1 VTGYSD
7 IYYDSHDLRVK
18 LYARDYTPSGGGQ
31 GMPVI
36 CMHGLSRNSADF
48 EVIAA
53 HLSARYRVIA
63 VDQRGR
69 GKSGWDSETAN
80 YTPALYVQDMF
91 RLMGEL
97 GIARAAL
104 IGTSMGGIM
113 AMIMGMIAPQA
124 VTGMVINDVGPEID
138 VKGLERIK
146 SYIGKSPPI
155 RSWLDAAARAK
166 QTNEAAFPDYTD
178 ADWLAFARRTYHER
192 DGVPVS
198 SYDPGI
204 SAAFD
209 PDGPVV
215 APPDMWGIWETLK
228 EIPVLGV
235 RGGLSDLLSEATFGR
250 MLESHPGMRAVTVA
264 NRGHAPMLDEP
275 EAMAAIDA
283 FLADLAGLE
292 SKRS

>member
-1 VTGYSD
+1 MASYSD
-7 IYYDSHDLRVK
+7 FYYDSHDLRVK
-18 LYARDYTPSGGGQ
+18 LYARDYGGD

-48 EVIAA
+48 EVIAP
-53 HLSARYRVIA
+53 HLAERYRVIA

-69 GKSGWDSETAN
+69 GKSGWDTEPAN

-91 RLMGEL
+91 KLMGDL

-124 VTGMVINDVGPEID
+124 VIGMVLNDVGPKID

-146 SYIGKSPPI
+146 SYVGKSPPI
-155 RSWLDAAARAK
+155 SSWSDAAARAK
-166 QTNEAAFPDYTD
+166 QTNDVAFPDYSD

-192 DGVPVS
+192 DGLPVS

-204 SAAFD
+204 SGAFD

-215 APPDMWGIWETLK
+215 APPDMWGIWDTLK
-228 EIPVLGV
+228 AIPVLGV
-235 RGGLSDLLSEATFGR
+235 RGGLSDLLSEETFGR
-250 MLESHPGMRAVTVA
+250 MMETHPGMRAVTVA

-275 EAMAAIDA
+275 EALSAIDA
-283 FLADLAGLE
+283 FLADLAAQA
-292 SKRS
+292 K

>member
-7 IYYDSHDLRVK
+7 VYYDSHDLRVT
-18 LYARDYTPSGGGQ
+18 LYARDYKHSGGGA

-53 HLSARYRVIA
+53 HLAERYRVIA

-69 GKSGWDSETAN
+69 GKSGWDEALAN

-91 RLMGEL
+91 KLMGEL
-97 GIARAAL
+97 GITRAAL

-113 AMIMGMIAPQA
+113 AMIMAMIAPQA
-124 VTGMVINDVGPEID
+124 VIGMVINDVGPEID
-138 VKGLERIK
+138 VRGLERIK
-146 SYIGKSPPI
+146 SYVGKSPPI

-166 QTNEAAFPDYTD
+166 ETNDVAFPDYTD
-178 ADWLAFARRTYHER
+178 DDWMAFARRTYHER
-192 DGVPVS
+192 DGIPVS

-204 SAAFD
+204 SSAFD
-209 PDGPVV
+209 PGGPVV

-235 RGGLSDLLSEATFGR
+235 RGELSDLLSEATFGR
-250 MLESHPGMRAVTVA
+250 MLETHPGMRAVTVA

-275 EAMAAIDA
+275 EVVSAIDA
-283 FLADLAGLE
+283 FLADLAGME
-292 SKRS
+292 K

>member
-1 VTGYSD
+1 VTAYSD
-7 IYYDSHDLRVK
+7 VFYDSHDLRVK
-18 LYARDYTPSGGGQ
+18 LYARDYGGS

-48 EVIAA
+48 EWLAA
-53 HLSARYRVIA
+53 HLAPHYRVVV

-69 GKSGWDSETAN
+69 GKSGWDTETAN
-80 YTPALYVQDMF
+80 YSPALYVQDMF
-91 RLMGEL
+91 KLMGDL

-124 VTGMVINDVGPEID
+124 VIGMVINDVGPEID
-138 VKGLERIK
+138 VAGLERIK
-146 SYIGKSPPI
+146 SYVGKSPAI
-155 RSWLDAAARAK
+155 RSWADAAARAK
-166 QTNEAAFPDYTD
+166 QTNDVAFPDYTD
-178 ADWLAFARRTYHER
+178 EDWLAFARRTYHV
-192 DGVPVS
+192 DDAGVPIS

-209 PDGPVV
+209 PNGPVV

-228 EIPVLGV
+228 DIPLLGV

-250 MLESHPGMRAVTVA
+250 MLETHPGMHAVTVA

-275 EAMAAIDA
+275 EAVSAIDA
-283 FLADLAGLE
+283 FLVDLETL
-292 SKRS
+292 

>member
-1 VTGYSD
+1 MTAYEDV
-7 IYYDSHDLRVK
+7 YYDSHDLRVK
-18 LYARDYTPSGGGQ
+18 LYARDYGGQ

-48 EVIAA
+48 EVIAPR
-53 HLSARYRVIA
+53 LTERYRVIT

-69 GKSGWDSETAN
+69 GKSGWDAEPAN
-80 YTPALYVQDMF
+80 YSPALYVQDMF
-91 RLMGEL
+91 KLMGDL

-124 VTGMVINDVGPEID
+124 VIGMVINDVGPEID
-138 VKGLERIK
+138 VAGLERIK
-146 SYIGKSPPI
+146 SYVGKSPPI
-155 RSWLDAAARAK
+155 RSWADAAARAK
-166 QTNEAAFPDYTD
+166 QTNDVAFPDYTED
-178 ADWLAFARRTYHER
+178 DWLAFARRTYHER
-192 DGVPVS
+192 EGIPVS

-204 SAAFD
+204 SGAFD

-235 RGGLSDLLSEATFGR
+235 RGGLSDLLSEETFGR

-275 EAMAAIDA
+275 EAVTAIEA
-283 FLADLAGLE
+283 FLADLAGAE
-292 SKRS
+292 K

>member
-1 VTGYSD
+1 MTAYSD
-7 IYYDSHDLRVK
+7 VFYDSHDLRLK
-18 LYARDYTPSGGGQ
+18 LYARDYGGQ

-48 EVIAA
+48 EWLAA
-53 HLSARYRVIA
+53 HLSERYRVIV

-69 GKSGWDSETAN
+69 GKSGWDAETAN

-91 RLMGEL
+91 KLMGDL
-97 GIARAAL
+97 GIARAVL

-113 AMIMGMIAPQA
+113 AMIMAMIAPQA
-124 VTGMVINDVGPEID
+124 VIGMVINDVGPEID
-138 VKGLERIK
+138 VAGLERIK
-146 SYIGKSPPI
+146 SYVGKSPPI
-155 RSWLDAAARAK
+155 RSWADAAARAK
-166 QTNEAAFPDYTD
+166 QTNDVAFPDYSD
-178 ADWLAFARRTYHER
+178 DDWLAFARRTYHVDET
-192 DGVPVS
+192 GIPVS

-250 MLESHPGMRAVTVA
+250 MLETHPGMRAVTVA

-275 EAMAAIDA
+275 EAVTAIDA
-283 FLADLAGLE
+283 FLADMAEL
-292 SKRS
+292 

>member
-1 VTGYSD
+1 MTGYSD
-7 IYYDSHDLRVK
+7 VYFDSHDLRVK
-18 LYARDYTPSGGGQ
+18 LYARDYGGD

-36 CMHGLSRNSADF
+36 CMHGLSRNSTDF
-48 EVIAA
+48 EVIAPRLA
-53 HLSARYRVIA
+53 ERYRVIA

-69 GKSGWDSETAN
+69 GKSGWDAEPAN
-80 YTPALYVQDMF
+80 YSPALYVQDMF
-91 RLMGEL
+91 KLMGEL

-113 AMIMGMIAPQA
+113 AMIMAMIAPQA
-124 VTGMVINDVGPEID
+124 MIGMVINDVGPEID

-146 SYIGKSPPI
+146 SYVGKSPPI
-155 RSWLDAAARAK
+155 TSWADAAARAK
-166 QTNEAAFPDYTD
+166 QTNAVAFPDYSD
-178 ADWLAFARRTYHER
+178 DDWLAFARRTYHER
-192 DGVPVS
+192 DGIPVS

-204 SAAFD
+204 SGAFD

-235 RGGLSDLLSEATFGR
+235 RGELSDLLSEATFGR
-250 MLESHPGMRAVTVA
+250 MLETHPGMRAVTVA

-275 EAMAAIDA
+275 EAISAIEA
-283 FLADLAGLE
+283 FLADLAGQE
-292 SKRS
+292 K

>member
-1 VTGYSD
+1 MSAYSD
-7 IYYDSHDLRVK
+7 VYYDSHDLRVR
-18 LYARDYTPSGGGQ
+18 LYARDYSGH

-36 CMHGLSRNSADF
+36 CMHGLSRNSTDF
-48 EVIAA
+48 EVIAPRLA
-53 HLSARYRVIA
+53 ECYRVIT

-69 GKSGWDSETAN
+69 GKSGWDTEPAN
-80 YTPALYVQDMF
+80 YSPALYVQDMF
-91 RLMGEL
+91 KLMGEL

-113 AMIMGMIAPQA
+113 AMIMAMIAPQA
-124 VTGMVINDVGPEID
+124 MIGMVINDVGPEID

-146 SYIGKSPPI
+146 SYVGKSPPI
-155 RSWLDAAARAK
+155 TSWADAAARAK
-166 QTNEAAFPDYTD
+166 QTNAVAFPDYSD
-178 ADWLAFARRTYHER
+178 DDWLAFARRTYHER
-192 DGVPVS
+192 DGIPVS

-204 SAAFD
+204 SGAFD

-235 RGGLSDLLSEATFGR
+235 RGELSDLLSEATFGR
-250 MLESHPGMRAVTVA
+250 MLETHPGMRAVTVA

-275 EAMAAIDA
+275 EAISAIEA

-292 SKRS
+292 K

>member
-1 VTGYSD
+1 MSAFSD
-7 IYYDSHDLRVK
+7 VYYDSHDLRVK
-18 LYARDYTPSGGGQ
+18 LYARDYGGQ

-48 EVIAA
+48 EVIAPRLA
-53 HLSARYRVIA
+53 ERYRVIA

-69 GKSGWDSETAN
+69 GKSGWDEEPAN

-91 RLMGEL
+91 KLMGDL

-124 VTGMVINDVGPEID
+124 VIGMVINDVGPEID
-138 VKGLERIK
+138 VAGLERIK
-146 SYIGKSPPI
+146 SYVGKSPPI
-155 RSWLDAAARAK
+155 RSWADAAARAK
-166 QTNEAAFPDYTD
+166 QTNDVAFPDYTED
-178 ADWLAFARRTYHER
+178 DWLTFARRTYHER
-192 DGVPVS
+192 DGIPVS

-204 SAAFD
+204 SGAFD

-215 APPDMWGIWETLK
+215 APPDMWGIWEALK

-235 RGGLSDLLSEATFGR
+235 RGALSDLLSEATFGR
-250 MLESHPGMRAVTVA
+250 MLESHPGMSAVTVA

-275 EAMAAIDA
+275 EAVTAIDA
-283 FLADLAGLE
+283 FLADLEAAE
-292 SKRS
+292 T

>member
-1 VTGYSD
+1 MTGYSD
-7 IYYDSHDLRVK
+7 VYYDSHDLRVK
-18 LYARDYTPSGGGQ
+18 LYARDYGGQ

-48 EVIAA
+48 EVIAP
-53 HLSARYRVIA
+53 HLSERYRVIA

-69 GKSGWDSETAN
+69 GKSGWDTEPAN
-80 YTPALYVQDMF
+80 YSPALYVQDMF
-91 RLMGEL
+91 KLMGDL
-97 GIARAAL
+97 DITSAAL

-113 AMIMGMIAPQA
+113 AMIIAMIAPQA
-124 VTGMVINDVGPEID
+124 VIGLVINDVGPELD

-146 SYIGKSPPI
+146 SYVGKSPPI
-155 RSWLDAAARAK
+155 LSWADAAARAK
-166 QTNEAAFPDYTD
+166 QTNEVAFPDYSD
-178 ADWLAFARRTYHER
+178 DDWLAFARRTYHEV

-204 SAAFD
+204 SGAFD

-228 EIPVLGV
+228 EIPILGV
-235 RGGLSDLLSEATFGR
+235 RGELSDLLSEATFGR
-250 MLESHPGMRAVTVA
+250 MLETHPGMRAVTVA

-275 EAMAAIDA
+275 EAISAIDA
-283 FLADLAGLE
+283 FLADLAELE
-292 SKRS
+292 K

>member
-7 IYYDSHDLRVK
+7 VFYDSHDLRLK
-18 LYARDYTPSGGGQ
+18 LYARDYGGE

-53 HLSARYRVIA
+53 HLSERYRVIA

-69 GKSGWDSETAN
+69 GRSGWDTEPAN
-80 YTPALYVQDMF
+80 YSPALYVQDMF
-91 RLMGEL
+91 KLMGDL

-124 VTGMVINDVGPEID
+124 VIGMVINDVGPEID
-138 VKGLERIK
+138 VAGLERIK
-146 SYIGKSPPI
+146 SYVGKSPPI
-155 RSWLDAAARAK
+155 RSWADAAARAK
-166 QTNEAAFPDYTD
+166 QTNDVAFPDYSD
-178 ADWLAFARRTYHER
+178 NDWMAFARRTYHV
-192 DGVPVS
+192 DDAGIPVS

-204 SAAFD
+204 SGAFD
-209 PDGPVV
+209 PGGPVV

-250 MLESHPGMRAVTVA
+250 MLETHPGMRAVTVA

-275 EAMAAIDA
+275 EAVMAIDA
-283 FLADLAGLE
+283 FLADLAELD
-292 SKRS
+292 K

>member
-1 VTGYSD
+1 VTAYSD
-7 IYYDSHDLRVK
+7 VFYDSHDLRVK
-18 LYARDYTPSGGGQ
+18 LYARDYGGS

-48 EVIAA
+48 EWLAA
-53 HLSARYRVIA
+53 HLAPHYRVVV

-69 GKSGWDSETAN
+69 GKSGWDTETDN
-80 YTPALYVQDMF
+80 YSPALYVQDMF
-91 RLMGEL
+91 KLMGDL

-124 VTGMVINDVGPEID
+124 VIGMVINDVGPEID
-138 VKGLERIK
+138 VAGLERIK
-146 SYIGKSPPI
+146 SYVGKSPAI
-155 RSWLDAAARAK
+155 RSWADAAARAK
-166 QTNEAAFPDYTD
+166 QTNDVAFPDYTD
-178 ADWLAFARRTYHER
+178 EDWLAFARRTYHV
-192 DGVPVS
+192 DDAGVPIS

-209 PDGPVV
+209 PNGPVV

-228 EIPVLGV
+228 DIPLLSV

-250 MLESHPGMRAVTVA
+250 MLETHPGMRAVTVA

-275 EAMAAIDA
+275 EAVSAIDA
-283 FLADLAGLE
+283 FLADLETL
-292 SKRS
+292 

>member
-1 VTGYSD
+1 VTAYSD
-7 IYYDSHDLRVK
+7 VFYDSHDLRVK
-18 LYARDYTPSGGGQ
+18 LYARDYGGS

-48 EVIAA
+48 EWLAA
-53 HLSARYRVIA
+53 HLAPHYRVVV

-69 GKSGWDSETAN
+69 GKSGWDTETAN
-80 YTPALYVQDMF
+80 YSPALYVQDMF
-91 RLMGEL
+91 KLMGDL

-124 VTGMVINDVGPEID
+124 VIGMVINDVGPEID
-138 VKGLERIK
+138 VAGLERIK
-146 SYIGKSPPI
+146 SYVGKSPAI
-155 RSWLDAAARAK
+155 RSWADAAARAK
-166 QTNEAAFPDYTD
+166 QTNDVAFPDYTD
-178 ADWLAFARRTYHER
+178 EDWLAFARRTYHV
-192 DGVPVS
+192 DDAGVPIS

-209 PDGPVV
+209 PNGPVV

-228 EIPVLGV
+228 DIPLLGV

-250 MLESHPGMRAVTVA
+250 MLETHPGMRAVTVA

-275 EAMAAIDA
+275 EAVSAIDA
-283 FLADLAGLE
+283 FLADLETL
-292 SKRS
+292 

>member
-1 VTGYSD
+1 MTGYSD
-7 IYYDSHDLRVK
+7 VYFDSHDLRVK
-18 LYARDYTPSGGGQ
+18 LYARDYGGD

-36 CMHGLSRNSADF
+36 CMHGLSRNSTDF
-48 EVIAA
+48 EVIAPRLA
-53 HLSARYRVIA
+53 ERYRVIA

-69 GKSGWDSETAN
+69 GKSGWDAEPAN
-80 YTPALYVQDMF
+80 YSPALYVQDMF
-91 RLMGEL
+91 KLMGEL

-113 AMIMGMIAPQA
+113 AMIMAMIAPQA
-124 VTGMVINDVGPEID
+124 LIGMVINDVGPEID

-146 SYIGKSPPI
+146 SYVGKSPPI
-155 RSWLDAAARAK
+155 TSWADAAARAK
-166 QTNEAAFPDYTD
+166 QTNAVAFPDYSD
-178 ADWLAFARRTYHER
+178 DDWLAFARRTYHER
-192 DGVPVS
+192 DGIPVS

-204 SAAFD
+204 SGAFD

-235 RGGLSDLLSEATFGR
+235 RGELSDLLSEATFGR
-250 MLESHPGMRAVTVA
+250 MLETHPGMRAVTVA

-275 EAMAAIDA
+275 EAISAIEA
-283 FLADLAGLE
+283 FLADLAGQE
-292 SKRS
+292 K

>member
-1 VTGYSD
+1 VNTFSD
-7 IYYDSHDLRVK
+7 VYYDSHDLRVK
-18 LYARDYTPSGGGQ
+18 LYARDYGGQ

-53 HLSARYRVIA
+53 HLSERYRVIA

-69 GKSGWDSETAN
+69 GRSGWDTEPAN
-80 YTPALYVQDMF
+80 YSPALYVQDMF
-91 RLMGEL
+91 KLMGDL

-113 AMIMGMIAPQA
+113 AMIMAMIAPQA
-124 VTGMVINDVGPEID
+124 VIGMVINDVGPEID
-138 VKGLERIK
+138 VAGLERIK
-146 SYIGKSPPI
+146 SYVGKSPPI
-155 RSWLDAAARAK
+155 RSWADAAARAK
-166 QTNEAAFPDYTD
+166 QTNDVAFPDYSD
-178 ADWLAFARRTYHER
+178 DDWLAFARRTYHV
-192 DGVPVS
+192 DDAGIPVS

-204 SAAFD
+204 SGAFD
-209 PDGPVV
+209 PGGPVV

-250 MLESHPGMRAVTVA
+250 MLETHPGMRAVTLA

-275 EAMAAIDA
+275 EAVSAIDA
-283 FLADLAGLE
+283 FLADLEAAE
-292 SKRS
+292 T

>member
-1 VTGYSD
+1 MTGYSD
-7 IYYDSHDLRVK
+7 VYFDSHDLRVK
-18 LYARDYTPSGGGQ
+18 LYARDYGGE

-48 EVIAA
+48 EVIAT
-53 HLSARYRVIA
+53 HLSERYRVIA

-69 GKSGWDSETAN
+69 GKSGWDAEPAN
-80 YTPALYVQDMF
+80 YSPALYVQDMF
-91 RLMGEL
+91 KLMGDL

-113 AMIMGMIAPQA
+113 AMIMAMIAPQA
-124 VTGMVINDVGPEID
+124 VIGMVINDVGPELD
-138 VKGLERIK
+138 VRGLERIK
-146 SYIGKSPPI
+146 SYVGKSPPI

-166 QTNEAAFPDYTD
+166 KTNAVAFPDYTE
-178 ADWLAFARRTYHER
+178 ADWLAFARRTYHEFG
-192 DGVPVS
+192 GVPVS

-204 SAAFD
+204 SGAFD

-235 RGGLSDLLSEATFGR
+235 RGELSDLLSEATFGR
-250 MLESHPGMRAVTVA
+250 MLETHPGMRAVTVA

-275 EAMAAIDA
+275 EALSAIEA
-283 FLADLAGLE
+283 FLADLAELE
-292 SKRS
+292 K